1 MARKFRFGVGLGSV
15 GGRTEWTAR
24 CQKAERLG
32 FDVVQVPDHLGALA
46 PFPAVVAAAEATQR
60 CRVGTLVLNTSFY
73 RPALLARDAV
83 TTAELLD
90 GRLELGLGSGHMKSE
105 FDEAGLPWHP
115 PDHRVDQLEQAIAEI
130 GRRRDDPVPPP
141 PPARNPSLSLL
152 IGGNSDRVLR
162 LAAEHADVVGFA
174 GLIHARGHP
183 PGTFRLLG
191 AEAMDERVAYFTQHA
206 AHRAGG
212 VEAQM
217 LIQKV
222 AITNDPRG
230 EVERWKQQLPQVEL
244 GVDELLHAPQLLVGT
259 TDGII
264 AQVREQ
270 RERYGFSYFTVF
282 EDAMDAFAPV
292 VEALAGC

>member
-1 MARKFRFGVGLGSV
+1 
-15 GGRTEWTAR
+15 
-24 CQKAERLG
+24 
-32 FDVVQVPDHLGALA
+32 
-46 PFPAVVAAAEATQR
+46 VVAAAEATQR

-282 EDAMDAFAPV
+282 EDAMDAFAPI